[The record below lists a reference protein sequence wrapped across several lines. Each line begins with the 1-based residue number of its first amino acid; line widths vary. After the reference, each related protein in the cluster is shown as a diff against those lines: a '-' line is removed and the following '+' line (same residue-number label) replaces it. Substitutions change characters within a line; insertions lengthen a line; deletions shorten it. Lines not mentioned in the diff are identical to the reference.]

1 VSKLKIGRIGSRDE
15 FHFDLTGV
23 VDPAGARALDRLLLE
38 CQARAA
44 KEVRLEFERVESI
57 CALGLSVLSRWGRVY
72 DETDRRI
79 LVSGLSP
86 VLRAPLV
93 DAEVVFYEENRA
105 AAGSIAVAAAA
116 EASVPAVEAP
126 VPAVEASVPAV
137 EAPVT
142 PASPAVE
149 APSPPVPPAAEAPAP
164 AAPPPAV
171 PPAPPEGVDAV
182 GDELTRLQTRLRRR
196 VLSFRNLF
204 EVTQALNLARDLDE
218 VQNLF
223 GLHLMGQFGLRGVAL
238 FLTDAGHEET
248 VSPRHVRGFATEHFR
263 DFTLPTATLR
273 SVPPEHP
280 FFSLSEL
287 LQVGGATDGLEALL
301 QSGFEW
307 GVALWVRRDLVGVLF
322 LGERAGD
329 RPFGDEERELL
340 QILSNQAAV
349 AIVNARIQ
357 RALEERNLG
366 LVRGMMALIESRDVY
381 AKGSTERV
389 VRFVTAV
396 AKLLNYPKPQLKA
409 LIYGSVLRDI
419 GMITVSQLILKNP
432 AHLSEEE
439 WATIREH
446 PTRGAQ
452 ILEEMDFPRD
462 VIGVVQNHHERWCG
476 EGYPKGIRGTE
487 IPMGARIVALV
498 DAYVAMT
505 AERPYRRALPHEK
518 ARRVI
523 AENWGTP
530 FDPGVVDAFLAVLDR
545 VEKRSRQRL
554 ARAAG
559 ATVARGASDPA
570 GPAPSG
576 VAATDATDTTDTTD
590 KTDTTDSAGD
600 EVLDPLG
607 GGATIPRR

>member
-1 VSKLKIGRIGSRDE
+1 VSRLKIGRIGGREE

-38 CQARAA
+38 CQARSA
-44 KEVRLEFERVESI
+44 KEVRLEFARVESI
-57 CALGLSVLSRWGRVY
+57 CALGLSVLARWGRVY

-93 DAEVVFYEENRA
+93 DAEVVFYEENRGASGSLERA
-105 AAGSIAVAAAA
+105 AAEVAVPAAGEPPAADELAAVAA
-116 EASVPAVEAP
+116 ERPAVE
-126 VPAVEASVPAV
+126 
-137 EAPVT
+137 
-142 PASPAVE
+142 
-149 APSPPVPPAAEAPAP
+149 PAAEG
-164 AAPPPAV
+164 V
-171 PPAPPEGVDAV
+171 PVPVATSPSPEGVEV
-182 GDELTRLQTRLRRR
+182 GGDELARLQTKLRRR

-223 GLHLMGQFGLRGVAL
+223 GLHLMGQFGLPSVAL

-248 VSPRHVRGFATEHFR
+248 VSPRHVRGFATDHFR

-287 LQVGGATDGLEALL
+287 SQVGGATDGLEALL

-349 AIVNARIQ
+349 AISNARIQ

-396 AKLLNYPKPQLKA
+396 AKLLNYPKAQLKS

-487 IPMGARIVALV
+487 IPLGARIVALV

-545 VEKRSRQRL
+545 LEKRSRQRL
-554 ARAAG
+554 ARAA
-559 ATVARGASDPA
+559 AARGAKDASDPTES
-570 GPAPSG
+570 APSG
-576 VAATDATDTTDTTD
+576 AAADAPTDTTETTD
-590 KTDTTDSAGD
+590 TAGD